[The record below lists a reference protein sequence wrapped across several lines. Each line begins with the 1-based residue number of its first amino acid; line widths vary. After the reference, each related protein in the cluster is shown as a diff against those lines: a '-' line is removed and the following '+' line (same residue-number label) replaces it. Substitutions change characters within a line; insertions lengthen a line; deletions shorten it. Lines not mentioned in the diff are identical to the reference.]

1 MTTAIAI
8 ALYLILGPIIGGLLA
23 GIDRRLSARMQGRQ
37 GPPLLQPFYD
47 LSKLFAKQVVVVNH
61 VQDFLVGGFLI
72 FVIFTGCL
80 FFSGGDLL
88 LVFFALT
95 LAGIFF
101 MMSACSANSPYSS
114 MGAQRELLQMMAYE
128 PMVLLVAIG
137 FYMSTGIMSTGSFAV
152 SDIIKSST
160 SNILYLPGFFIG
172 FVFIL
177 AIKLRKSPF
186 DLSTSHHA
194 HQEMVKG
201 LTTEISGNILALV
214 ELSHWY
220 ENVFLLGIVGLFIV
234 NSTWWSVIIA
244 VIVCLAVYFLEIFA
258 DMVFPRVKWELMLKS
273 TWLITLVTGVLNM
286 IVLSVI
292 R

>member
-1 MTTAIAI
+1 MEKLAAIVIYIVLA
-8 ALYLILGPIIGGLLA
+8 PFIGGLLS
-23 GIDRRLSARMQGRQ
+23 GIDRKLSARMQGRK

-47 LSKLFAKQVVVVNH
+47 LLKLFAKQVVVVNH

-128 PMVLLVAIG
+128 PMVLLVGIG
-137 FYMSTGIMSTGSFAV
+137 FYMSTGSFSV
-152 SDIIKSST
+152 SDIIHQPTSS
-160 SNILYLPGFFIG
+160 ILYLPGFFIG

-201 LTTEISGNILALV
+201 LTTEISGNILAIV

-220 ENVFLLGIVGLFIV
+220 ENVFLLGVVGLFII
-234 NSTWWSVIIA
+234 NSTWWSALIA
-244 VIVCLAVYFLEIFA
+244 VAVCMAVYFLEIFA

-273 TWLITLVTGVLNM
+273 TWLVTLGAGVLNM
-286 IVLSVI
+286 IILNAV

>member
-1 MTTAIAI
+1 MGKLLAVF
-8 ALYLILGPIIGGLLA
+8 LFLILGPVLGGLLA
-23 GIDRRLSARMQGRQ
+23 GIDRKLSARMQGRK

-47 LSKLFAKQVVVVNH
+47 LFKLFAKQVVVVNH

-128 PMVLLVAIG
+128 PMVLLVGIG
-137 FYMSTGIMSTGSFAV
+137 FYMSTGSFAV
-152 SDIIKSST
+152 SDIIKSGT
-160 SNILYLPGFFIG
+160 ANILYLPGFFIG

-220 ENVFLLGIVGLFIV
+220 ENVFLLGVIGLFII
-234 NSTWWSVIIA
+234 NSTWWSAIIA
-244 VIVCLAVYFLEIFA
+244 VIVCMAVYFLEIFA
-258 DMVFPRVKWELMLKS
+258 DMVFPRVKWEFMLKA
-273 TWLITLVTGVLNM
+273 TWLVTLGTGVLNM
-286 IVLSVI
+286 IILSAI
-292 R
+292 K

>member
-1 MTTAIAI
+1 MEKAIAI
-8 ALYLILGPIIGGLLA
+8 VLYLVFGPILGGLLA
-23 GIDRRLSARMQGRQ
+23 GADRRLSARMQGRQ
-37 GPPLLQPFYD
+37 GPPILQPFYD
-47 LSKLFAKQVVVVNH
+47 LFKLFSKQVVVVNH

-72 FVIFTGCL
+72 FIIFTGCL

-128 PMVLLVAIG
+128 PMVLLVGIG
-137 FYMSTGIMSTGSFAV
+137 FYMSTGSFAV

-160 SNILYLPGFFIG
+160 SSILYLPGFFVG

-220 ENVFLLGIVGLFIV
+220 ENIFLLGVVGLFIM
-234 NSTWWSVIIA
+234 NATWWSAIIA
-244 VIVCLAVYFLEIFA
+244 VVVCMAVYFLEVFA
-258 DMVFPRVKWELMLKS
+258 DNIFPRVKWEAMLKS
-273 TWLITLVTGVLNM
+273 TWLVTLVAGVMNM
-286 IVLSVI
+286 IILSVI
-292 R
+292 

>member
-1 MTTAIAI
+1 MMEII
-8 ALYLILGPIIGGLLA
+8 PILLFLVLGPVLGGLLA
-23 GIDRRLSARMQGRQ
+23 GIDRKLSARMQGRK

-47 LSKLFAKQVVVVNH
+47 LFKLFSKQVVVVNH

-72 FVIFTGCL
+72 FIIFTGCL

-128 PMVLLVAIG
+128 PMVLLVGIG
-137 FYMSTGIMSTGSFAV
+137 FYMSTGSFAV
-152 SDIIKSST
+152 SDIIKSGM

-220 ENVFLLGIVGLFIV
+220 ENIFLLGVVGLFII
-234 NSTWWSVIIA
+234 NSTWWSAVIA
-244 VIVCLAVYFLEIFA
+244 VLVCMAVYFLEIFA
-258 DMVFPRVKWELMLKS
+258 DMVFPRVKWEFMLKS
-273 TWLITLVTGVLNM
+273 TWLVTLGAGVLNM
-286 IVLSVI
+286 IILSAI
-292 R
+292 H

>member
-1 MTTAIAI
+1 MEKAIAI
-8 ALYLILGPIIGGLLA
+8 LLYIVLAPLIGGLLS
-23 GIDRRLSARMQGRQ
+23 GIDRRLSARMQGRK
-37 GPPLLQPFYD
+37 GPPLMQPFYD
-47 LSKLFAKQVVVVNH
+47 VLKLFAKQVVIVNH

-72 FVIFTGCL
+72 FIIFTGCL

-128 PMVLLVAIG
+128 PMVLLVGIG
-137 FYMSTGIMSTGSFAV
+137 FYMSTGSFAV
-152 SDIIKSST
+152 SDIIQRHTSS
-160 SNILYLPGFFIG
+160 ILYLPGFFIG

-220 ENVFLLGIVGLFIV
+220 ENVFLLGVVGLFII
-234 NSTWWSVIIA
+234 NSTWWSALIA
-244 VIVCLAVYFLEIFA
+244 VAVCLIVYFLEIFA
-258 DMVFPRVKWELMLKS
+258 DMVFPRVKWEVMLKY
-273 TWLITLVTGVLNM
+273 TWLVTLGAGVLNM
-286 IVLSVI
+286 IVLNAI
-292 R
+292 K